1 MKNNKNKAKL
11 IINNKKNILKELVD
25 IKEFA
30 SDKIKIKLIFNKGI
44 TNISHMFENCSK
56 LIELSIYDNK
66 ININDEEQ
74 EYHKFIEY
82 YNDSFD
88 YSDDNNN
95 TQNNFY
101 KNLRT
106 DNIYSNCSQ
115 ISNGIEIRENNN
127 NSTIMYI
134 QDKLINYKSNYYN
147 DINQILN
154 NYISLS
160 SLLDISKLNYNNFT
174 NLDRIFYNCLS
185 LLSLPDI
192 SKWNINNVRNM
203 SEIFYHCSSLLS
215 LPDISKWNTNNFT
228 NISKL
233 FIDCLSLSSLPDI
246 SK

>member
-1 MKNNKNKAKL
+1 MEIEKYKMIYKKKFDEEQDVYFDEEFSREQLSDDIRILGPNFVKNNKNKAKL

-25 IKEFA
+25 IKVFP

-95 TQNNFY
+95 NTQNNFY

-115 ISNGIEIRENNN
+115 ISNGIDIGENNN
-127 NSTIMYI
+127 NST
-134 QDKLINYKSNYYN
+134 
-147 DINQILN
+147 
-154 NYISLS
+154 
-160 SLLDISKLNYNNFT
+160 
-174 NLDRIFYNCLS
+174 
-185 LLSLPDI
+185 
-192 SKWNINNVRNM
+192 
-203 SEIFYHCSSLLS
+203 
-215 LPDISKWNTNNFT
+215 
-228 NISKL
+228 
-233 FIDCLSLSSLPDI
+233 
-246 SK
+246 